1 MKYYRD
7 IEVGVAA
14 GPRDLSSE
22 HQANVELTRTSG
34 RGTRTDDLTIDQ
46 LAEMIR
52 LQLRRNDQ

>member
-7 IEVGVAA
+7 IEMGAAA
-14 GPRDLSSE
+14 GHEDLRSE
-22 HQANVELTRTSG
+22 HEANVELTRSCG

-52 LQLRRNDQ
+52 LELARKVS